1 MKNLIELKELNE
13 KQKQEEEQL
22 KDLNFKSISFEEY
35 EAIIKESAT
44 KFFFSLSSYGYSIK
58 YFNEKDELIL
68 IGFFS
73 KNTETRLYYSR

>member
-44 KFFFSLSSYGYSIK
+44 KFFFPYHHMGIAL
-58 YFNEKDELIL
+58 NIL
-68 IGFFS
+68 M
-73 KNTETRLYYSR
+73 KKMN